1 MVLYRLGGRVEAGGF
16 SAATTRVLPGLH
28 CCPRSTGPTDR
39 QGLTG
44 IGSAIMNDESSC
56 REPQHDSD
64 YDGAWK
70 EALREHLAEFVAKY
84 FPAEHAAIDW
94 SHEPQWY
101 DKELSQVL
109 GQSGQRNRAVDLLV
123 SVRLR
128 TGQEQWILLHLEVQS
143 FYEEGFAVRISL
155 YNAGLYWVF
164 KRRVLTLVVLAD
176 LRRDWRPEEDVFQ
189 VGTFESRLRFPI
201 CKLIDRLAVEWQDD
215 HTLPVLLARSNRGPT
230 NRRRPGR
237 PLPGQV
243 VAGAKSVRFGL

>member
-1 MVLYRLGGRVEAGGF
+1 
-16 SAATTRVLPGLH
+16 
-28 CCPRSTGPTDR
+28 
-39 QGLTG
+39 
-44 IGSAIMNDESSC
+44 MNDESSC
-56 REPQHDSD
+56 REPEHDSD

-70 EALREHLAEFVAKY
+70 EALREHLAEFVEKY

-94 SHEPQWY
+94 SHEPQWC

-123 SVRLR
+123 RVRLR

-176 LRRDWRPEEDVFQ
+176 LRRGWRPEEDVFQ
-189 VGTFESRLRFPI
+189 VGTFESRLKFPV

-215 HTLPVLLARSNRGPT
+215 HTLPVLLARAQIEALRTAGDPEGRYRAKWSLVRSLYDLGYNAQQVREIFRLIDWMMHLRARLWK
-230 NRRRPGR
+230 NSLSAISRSSRRREKCPT
-237 PLPGQV
+237 
-243 VAGAKSVRFGL
+243 

>member
-1 MVLYRLGGRVEAGGF
+1 
-16 SAATTRVLPGLH
+16 
-28 CCPRSTGPTDR
+28 
-39 QGLTG
+39 
-44 IGSAIMNDESSC
+44 MNDESPC

-176 LRRDWRPEEDVFQ
+176 LRRDWRPEEDIFQ

-201 CKLIDRLAVEWQDD
+201 CKLIERLAVEWQDD
-215 HTLPVLLARSNRGPT
+215 HTLPVLLRALKSRPYEPLATRKAATGPSGRWCEVCTVWAIMRSKF
-230 NRRRPGR
+230 GR
-237 PLPGQV
+237 S
-243 VAGAKSVRFGL
+243 SVWSIG